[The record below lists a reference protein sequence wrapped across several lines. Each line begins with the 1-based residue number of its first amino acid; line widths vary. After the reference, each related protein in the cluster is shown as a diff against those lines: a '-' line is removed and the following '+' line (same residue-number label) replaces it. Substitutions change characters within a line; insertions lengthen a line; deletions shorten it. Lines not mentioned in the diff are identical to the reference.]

1 MCTKEK
7 EKSPKHQLHKQKD
20 PRNTNSAGLSSI
32 LDAKRTILLGCAG
45 PGRIPIQT
53 VSNTPAN
60 RQSKLHT
67 ERVSIHKG
75 IEKGEKNGM
84 DKLPRKIL

>member
-1 MCTKEK
+1 VKK
-7 EKSPKHQLHKQKD
+7 
-20 PRNTNSAGLSSI
+20 SAGTHPAGFFVSSGGEA
-32 LDAKRTILLGCAG
+32 L
-45 PGRIPIQT
+45 
-53 VSNTPAN
+53 NTPAN

-67 ERVSIHKG
+67 ERVSINKG

>member
-1 MCTKEK
+1 M
-7 EKSPKHQLHKQKD
+7 HKRKVR
-20 PRNTNSAGLSSI
+20 RNSSSGLFVFSRDEA
-32 LDAKRTILLGCAG
+32 L
-45 PGRIPIQT
+45 
-53 VSNTPAN
+53 NTPAN

-67 ERVSIHKG
+67 ERVSINKG

>member
-1 MCTKEK
+1 MHKR
-7 EKSPKHQLHKQKD
+7 KSPQEL
-20 PRNTNSAGLSSI
+20 
-32 LDAKRTILLGCAG
+32 
-45 PGRIPIQT
+45 IQRAFLFPPEAL
-53 VSNTPAN
+53 NTPAN

-67 ERVSIHKG
+67 ERVSINKG